1 MSAFSD
7 LRKKLAE
14 LFQLDAAAELD
25 FGIYRILNARRV
37 EIEGFLD
44 SLEPQVET
52 ILAEALQTG
61 TGELIAEL
69 EKVESGLLAGGFDD
83 AMISTAPKVKELR
96 EKIASA
102 GGDPT
107 AITHEIFSLLTTFFG
122 RYYKDGDFLSLRRYK
137 KDTYAIPYEGEE
149 VKLHWA
155 NADQYYI
162 KSAETYRDYS
172 FKLGP
177 APKDDKPDTRPTV
190 TFKLTEADA
199 EKDNNKAV
207 AGQER
212 RFVYQGV
219 VEESVPTVSVG
230 KSSGNAAETAATHSS
245 RLILAF
251 AHLPI
256 GKAEKQTALNE
267 AAAATILAEHAKGPF
282 TGLAANDPTY
292 TVKSKTR
299 SILAK
304 HLTEYTGKNS
314 FDYFIHKDLGGFLR
328 RELDFFIKNEVL
340 HLDDLDDAPESN
352 WKETRAKIKA
362 LRTISG
368 KVIRF
373 LAQIENFQKKLWLKK
388 KFVTACDYV
397 VTLDLI
403 PEELYPAIAAC
414 EAQREEW
421 EKLYTISEIISSAPT
436 GRTMTAQGNALGEL
450 GEMTEALKGRA
461 KDGDGSDAPSG
472 LGEMGDTAVPGR
484 CPGLSSDAALR
495 LRVLQSQPYLV
506 LDTRY
511 FSEDF
516 KARLVAAIK
525 NFNERCDGLVINSE
539 NSHALAITAKT
550 LRDTVSLSYI
560 DPPYNTGG
568 DGFIY
573 KDGFQ
578 SSSWNSMI
586 QQSLLSIT
594 TILPNDAAI
603 FCSIDDNETHNLRNL
618 LEQRF
623 GKRGFVANIVWQ
635 KRYAPDVRTSIS
647 DAHEHIL
654 VFSQSP
660 EDFKERRNKLP
671 LTDFQTNQF
680 KNPDNDP
687 RGPWKSDNFTAQGF
701 RPNQMYE
708 ITLPSGRT
716 VTPPQG
722 RCWGVKKE
730 TYEKLLANK
739 EMYFGM
745 DGNGQPAVKRFLKDM
760 DGMVP
765 WTWWDHPESGHS
777 QAGLKET
784 MDLFGRDGTFLTAK
798 PTKLI
803 SRIVTIGAQKNG
815 TILDFFAGSGTTGHA
830 VINLNREDGGDRKY
844 ILIEMGEHFDTVL
857 VPRLKKVIYSK
868 DWKDGKPQSRNTGI
882 SHCFKILRLESY
894 EDTLN
899 NLRLHRTREQEL
911 ALEKFSPEAREDYQ
925 LGYMLDLEASGSQSL
940 LNVSA
945 FTDPFNY
952 TLQIATGTAGETKP
966 TQIDLVETFNWLLGL
981 TVLAQG
987 QGGGVTWVEGT
998 NPEGEKVLVL
1008 WRNTTEVDAEALNA
1022 WCKKQKISVLDGEF
1036 AVIYVNGDH
1045 HLENLRRDDQTW
1057 KVRLTDE
1064 EFPKLMWEGCE

>member
-44 SLEPQVET
+44 SLEPQVEA

-69 EKVESGLLAGGFDD
+69 EKMEAGLRAGGIDE

-96 EKIASA
+96 DKIASA

-207 AGQER
+207 SGQER

-219 VEESVPTVSVG
+219 VEESLPTVPVG
-230 KSSGNAAETAATHSS
+230 KSPGNAAETAATHSS

-256 GKAEKQTALNE
+256 GKAEKQSALNE
-267 AAAATILAEHAKGPF
+267 AAASTILADHAKGPF

-304 HLTEYTGKNS
+304 HLSEYTGKNS

-328 RELDFFIKNEVL
+328 RELDFFIKNEVV
-340 HLDDLDDAPESN
+340 HLDDLDEAPESN

-362 LRTISG
+362 LRTISR

-397 VTLDLI
+397 VTLDRI
-403 PEELYPAIAAC
+403 PEELYPEIAAC
-414 EAQREEW
+414 DAQREEW
-421 EKLYTISEIISSAPT
+421 VRLFAIDEIKGDLGSAGYSVPLPVEFLKENLGLPVDTRLLESALRHAVCTRQIEFNGIVIHSENL
-436 GRTMTAQGNALGEL
+436 QALWFVG
-450 GEMTEALKGRA
+450 KGLRA
-461 KDGDGSDAPSG
+461 KVDSI
-472 LGEMGDTAVPGR
+472 
-484 CPGLSSDAALR
+484 
-495 LRVLQSQPYLV
+495 
-506 LDTRY
+506 
-511 FSEDF
+511 F
-516 KARLVAAIK
+516 
-525 NFNERCDGLVINSE
+525 
-539 NSHALAITAKT
+539 
-550 LRDTVSLSYI
+550 I

-568 DGFIY
+568 DGFAY
-573 KDGFQ
+573 KDSYQ
-578 SSSWNSMI
+578 TSSWLSSMNDRL
-586 QQSLLSIT
+586 SAGRVLLPDSGV
-594 TILPNDAAI
+594 L
-603 FCSIDDNETHNLRNL
+603 CSTIDDNEQDKLKLACNDC
-618 LEQRF
+618 F
-623 GKRGFVANIVWQ
+623 GSDNFVVQVTWQ
-635 KRYAPDVRTSIS
+635 KKVSPAN
-647 DAHEHIL
+647 DAKWFSADHDYIL
-654 VFSQSP
+654 IFAKDKSQWFP
-660 EDFKERRNKLP
+660 RRLRRSEAQK
-671 LTDFQTNQF
+671 QF
-680 KNPDNDP
+680 YTNPDNDK
-687 RGPWKSDNFTAQGF
+687 RGSWNSVTYTCNKSAKE
-701 RPNQMYE
+701 RPNLFYAIRQPFTGEE
-708 ITLPSGRT
+708 IWP
-716 VTPPQG
+716 
-722 RCWGVKKE
+722 KE
-730 TYEKLLANK
+730 TAVWKYGIDKYQQHEADGVIYWGKEKKGGTPRLKSFLTEAGDIVPRSIWFYQEAGHTQGATSELANIIPSS
-739 EMYFGM
+739 G
-745 DGNGQPAVKRFLKDM
+745 FL
-760 DGMVP
+760 GP
-765 WTWWDHPESGHS
+765 
-777 QAGLKET
+777 
-784 MDLFGRDGTFLTAK
+784 K
-798 PTKLI
+798 PTELI
-803 SRIVTIGAQKNG
+803 GHIAEVAMAGSG

-911 ALEKFSPEAREDYQ
+911 ALETFSPQAREDYQ
-925 LGYMLDLEASGSQSL
+925 LGYMLDLEAGGSQSL

-945 FTDPFNY
+945 FTDPWNY
-952 TLQIATGTAGETKP
+952 TLEIASGTAGETKP
-966 TQIDLVETFNWLLGL
+966 VKVDLVETFHWLLGL

-987 QGGGVTWVEGT
+987 RGDGVHWTEGT
-998 NPEGEKVLVL
+998 NPEGERVLVL
-1008 WRNTTEVDAEALNA
+1008 WRNTGEVDAEALNV
-1022 WCKKQKISVLDGEF
+1022 WCKKQKVSVLDGEF
-1036 AVIYVNGDH
+1036 SLIYVNGDH

>member
-44 SLEPQVET
+44 SLEPQVEA

-61 TGELIAEL
+61 TGELITEL
-69 EKVESGLLAGGFDD
+69 EKVEAGLRAGGFDD
-83 AMISTAPKVKELR
+83 TMISTAPRVKELR

-177 APKDDKPDTRPTV
+177 APRPVASEISNSKSQIQDLRPTV
-190 TFKLTEADA
+190 TFKLTEAAA

-212 RFVYQGV
+212 RFVYQGLHQD
-219 VEESVPTVSVG
+219 
-230 KSSGNAAETAATHSS
+230 SSLPENSILKTGN
-245 RLILAF
+245 LILSF

-256 GKAEKQTALNE
+256 GKAEKQAALNE
-267 AAAATILAEHAKGPF
+267 AAAAAILAEHAKGPF

-304 HLTEYTGKNS
+304 HLSEYTGKNS

-328 RELDFFIKNEVL
+328 RELDFFIKNEVV

-397 VTLDLI
+397 VTLDRI
-403 PEELYPAIAAC
+403 PEEFYPEIAAC
-414 EAQREEW
+414 DAQLEEW
-421 EKLYTISEIISSAPT
+421 VRLFGIDEINGDLGRTGYSVPLSEIF
-436 GRTMTAQGNALGEL
+436 
-450 GEMTEALKGRA
+450 LKGNQSLVIDTSRLPDELRKNIIKLVTNKPELMQGIA
-461 KDGDGSDAPSG
+461 INSSNSHG
-472 LGEMGDTAVPGR
+472 LT
-484 CPGLSSDAALR
+484 L
-495 LRVLQSQPYLV
+495 LQSKYLE
-506 LDTRY
+506 
-511 FSEDF
+511 S
-516 KARLVAAIK
+516 I
-525 NFNERCDGLVINSE
+525 NFIF
-539 NSHALAITAKT
+539 
-550 LRDTVSLSYI
+550 I
-560 DPPYNTGG
+560 DPPYNTGS
-568 DGFIY
+568 DGFAY
-573 KDGFQ
+573 RDSFQ
-578 SSSWNSMI
+578 HSSWLTMFSDGLSKARTLMNSSGVLFYTLDETEVARSWELGRSI
-586 QQSLLSIT
+586 FGQGNFASEIIWEKKKKPSFLHRNIGKLTDFILAFTKDAESSPPFSVDQTEEGKKTPLNNAGNSL
-594 TILPNDAAI
+594 
-603 FCSIDDNETHNLRNL
+603 
-618 LEQRF
+618 
-623 GKRGFVANIVWQ
+623 GK
-635 KRYAPDVRTSIS
+635 
-647 DAHEHIL
+647 L
-654 VFSQSP
+654 VFSPGSVRFALNDQVIEPQEMS
-660 EDFKERRNKLP
+660 EGNIVTRLIERLTISNGVNANELVLEGEWRYSQKKLDECIAEGADLYISKIP
-671 LTDFQTNQF
+671 
-680 KNPDNDP
+680 
-687 RGPWKSDNFTAQGF
+687 F
-701 RPNQMYE
+701 RPNHIKSGGE
-708 ITLPSGRT
+708 IKKMKNILSPSHYGM
-716 VTPPQG
+716 
-722 RCWGVKKE
+722 E
-730 TYEKLLANK
+730 TNEDASAQIVALFGKDVFRNPKPEKLPRMLCK
-739 EMYFGM
+739 
-745 DGNGQPAVKRFLKDM
+745 AV
-760 DGMVP
+760 
-765 WTWWDHPESGHS
+765 THSCSG
-777 QAGLKET
+777 
-784 MDLFGRDGTFLTAK
+784 TA
-798 PTKLI
+798 I
-803 SRIVTIGAQKNG
+803 C
-815 TILDFFAGSGTTGHA
+815 LDFFAGSGTTGHA

-868 DWKDGKPQSRNTGI
+868 DWKDGKPQNRNTGI

-945 FTDPFNY
+945 FTNPFNY
-952 TLQIATGTAGETKP
+952 TLQIATGTAGETKS
-966 TQIDLVETFNWLLGL
+966 TQVDLVETFNWLLGL

-1008 WRNTTEVDAEALNA
+1008 WRNTTAVDAEALNA

>member
-44 SLEPQVET
+44 SLEPQVEA
-52 ILAEALQTG
+52 ILAETLQTG
-61 TGELIAEL
+61 TGELKVEL
-69 EKVESGLLAGGFDD
+69 EKVEAGLRAAGLDD
-83 AMISTAPKVKELR
+83 ASISTAPKVKELR
-96 EKIASA
+96 DRIAGA

-107 AITHEIFSLLTTFFG
+107 AITHEIFSLLTTFFA

-162 KSAETYRDYS
+162 KSAETYRDYT

-177 APKDDKPDTRPTV
+177 APKDDKPDTRPAI

-199 EKDNNKAV
+199 EKDNNKAL

-212 RFVYQGV
+212 RFVFTGSADLQ
-219 VEESVPTVSVG
+219 SA
-230 KSSGNAAETAATHSS
+230 SSSTEVDH
-245 RLILAF
+245 LILAF

-256 GKAEKQTALNE
+256 GKGEKQAALNE
-267 AAAATILAEHAKGPF
+267 AAAAAILAEHAKGPF
-282 TGLAANDPTY
+282 TGLAALDPTY
-292 TVKSKTR
+292 TGKQKGGRT
-299 SILAK
+299 ILAK
-304 HLTEYTGKNS
+304 HLSEYTGKNS
-314 FDYFIHKDLGGFLR
+314 FDYFIHKDLGGFLS

-340 HLDDLDDAPESN
+340 HLDDLDDAPEAN

-362 LRTISG
+362 LRTIAG
-368 KVIRF
+368 KVTRF

-397 VTLDLI
+397 VTLDRI
-403 PEELYPAIAAC
+403 PEELYPEIAAC
-414 EAQREEW
+414 DAQREEW
-421 EKLYTISEIISSAPT
+421 VRMFEIEDIKGDLGRIGYSVPLAVEFLKEHQSLAVDTTLFSA
-436 GRTMTAQGNALGEL
+436 EL
-450 GEMTEALKGRA
+450 RA
-461 KDGDGSDAPSG
+461 SIIACCSLSDN
-472 LGEMGDTAVPGR
+472 
-484 CPGLSSDAALR
+484 C
-495 LRVLQSQPYLV
+495 
-506 LDTRY
+506 
-511 FSEDF
+511 
-516 KARLVAAIK
+516 AIQ
-525 NFNERCDGLVINSE
+525 SE
-539 NSHALAITAKT
+539 NFQG
-550 LRDTVSLSYI
+550 LRFLRSAYSGKIKGIYI

-568 DGFIY
+568 DDFAY
-573 KDGFQ
+573 KDNFQ
-578 SSSWNSMI
+578 HSSWATLMADRLREASE
-586 QQSLLSIT
+586 LLSLQGGCACNVNDIEDWRLRGIIETGLGPNSYVT
-594 TILPNDAAI
+594 TVVTK
-603 FCSIDDNETHNLRNL
+603 CS
-618 LEQRF
+618 
-623 GKRGFVANIVWQ
+623 
-635 KRYAPDVRTSIS
+635 
-647 DAHEHIL
+647 
-654 VFSQSP
+654 
-660 EDFKERRNKLP
+660 
-671 LTDFQTNQF
+671 
-680 KNPDNDP
+680 
-687 RGPWKSDNFTAQGF
+687 TASSF
-701 RPNQMYE
+701 
-708 ITLPSGRT
+708 RT
-716 VTPPQG
+716 VNVGPVDVTDRILFFAKNRESYSFVPQPV
-722 RCWGVKKE
+722 RKGVDLQHFARFITNLDAPASDWEFKSI
-730 TYEKLLANK
+730 KLQVLQNLGIAC
-739 EMYFGM
+739 
-745 DGNGQPAVKRFLKDM
+745 D
-760 DGMVP
+760 
-765 WTWWDHPESGHS
+765 TS
-777 QAGLKET
+777 QAGMKAAREKWGAAAAAIVIQASESFALENAKSVFET
-784 MDLFGRDGTFLTAK
+784 KTLQKPSPWLRGYIEQSKKNPSAIVSVDRENAEPIILMGGRQFYFLSKGVIEVAG
-798 PTKLI
+798 
-803 SRIVTIGAQKNG
+803 SRILTEPASTLWTDIDTNNLKHEGSVEFPSGKKPLKLVQRILQMGGDAEG
-815 TILDFFAGSGTTGHA
+815 VAYLDFFAGSGTTGHA

-899 NLRLHRTREQEL
+899 NLRLHRSRDQEL

-925 LGYMLDLEASGSQSL
+925 LGYMLDLEAAGSQSL

-952 TLQIATGTAGETKP
+952 TLHIATGTAGETKP
-966 TQIDLVETFNWLLGL
+966 TTVDLVETFNWLLGL

-987 QGGGVTWVEGT
+987 HGGGVTWVEGA

>member
-44 SLEPQVET
+44 SLEPQVEA

-69 EKVESGLLAGGFDD
+69 EKVEAGLRAGGFDD
-83 AMISTAPKVKELR
+83 AMISTALKVKELR

-212 RFVYQGV
+212 RFVYQGQKEGEGGV
-219 VEESVPTVSVG
+219 GVSPA
-230 KSSGNAAETAATHSS
+230 SLNDPNH
-245 RLILAF
+245 LILNF

-256 GKAEKQTALNE
+256 GKAEKQAALNE
-267 AAAATILAEHAKGPF
+267 AAAAKILAEHAKGPF

-340 HLDDLDDAPESN
+340 HLDDLDDAPEAN

-397 VTLDLI
+397 VTLDRI
-403 PEELYPAIAAC
+403 PEELYPEIAAC
-414 EAQREEW
+414 DAQRDEW
-421 EKLYTISEIISSAPT
+421 VRLFAIDEIKGDL
-436 GRTMTAQGNALGEL
+436 GRVGYSVPLSVEF
-450 GEMTEALKGRA
+450 LKGN
-461 KDGDGSDAPSG
+461 P
-472 LGEMGDTAVPGR
+472 
-484 CPGLSSDAALR
+484 R
-495 LRVLQSQPYLV
+495 LLLATQWFGQ
-506 LDTRY
+506 
-511 FSEDF
+511 
-516 KARLVAAIK
+516 
-525 NFNERCDGLVINSE
+525 NFNFRLNQILTRISGMVVYSE
-539 NSHALAITAKT
+539 NYQG
-550 LRDTVSLSYI
+550 LRFCKSRYGNGIGCIYV
-560 DPPYNTGG
+560 DPPYNTGS
-568 DGFIY
+568 DDFIY
-573 KDGFQ
+573 KDTFWH
-578 SSSWNSMI
+578 SSWATMMLDRLEISKCFLADEGSMFT
-586 QQSLLSIT
+586 Q
-594 TILPNDAAI
+594 
-603 FCSIDDNETHNLRNL
+603 IDDYEEHNLRHLLDMSFSAERRINRIAWVRTFNSGSSKGLSKKLPANL
-618 LEQRF
+618 DTIFWYSKAENYQHNKILREYSD
-623 GKRGFVANIVWQ
+623 GAK
-635 KRYAPDVRTSIS
+635 KRYDKV
-647 DAHEHIL
+647 DE
-654 VFSQSP
+654 
-660 EDFKERRNKLP
+660 
-671 LTDFQTNQF
+671 
-680 KNPDNDP
+680 
-687 RGPWKSDNFTAQGF
+687 
-701 RPNQMYE
+701 
-708 ITLPSGRT
+708 SGRRFKWNPMKT
-716 VTPPQG
+716 YSE
-722 RCWGVKKE
+722 KKLE
-730 TYEKLLANK
+730 RLIAS
-739 EMYFGM
+739 G
-745 DGNGQPAVKRFLKDM
+745 DAQ
-760 DGMVP
+760 
-765 WTWWDHPESGHS
+765 WTENSKYPVYKKYLDEDSGAPLDNHWHDI
-777 QAGLKET
+777 API
-784 MDLFGRDGTFLTAK
+784 GTFASEREGFATQK
-798 PTKLI
+798 PVKLI
-803 SRIVTIGAQKNG
+803 ERCVSLTGA
-815 TILDFFAGSGTTGHA
+815 TTVLDFFAGSGTTGHA

-844 ILIEMGEHFDTVL
+844 NLIEMGEHFDTVL

-868 DWKDGKPQSRNTGI
+868 DWKDGRPQNRNTGI

-940 LNVSA
+940 LNISA

-952 TLQIATGTAGETKP
+952 TLQIATGTAGETKS
-966 TQIDLVETFNWLLGL
+966 TQVDLVETFNWLLGL

-1008 WRNTTEVDAEALNA
+1008 WRNTTAVDAEALNA